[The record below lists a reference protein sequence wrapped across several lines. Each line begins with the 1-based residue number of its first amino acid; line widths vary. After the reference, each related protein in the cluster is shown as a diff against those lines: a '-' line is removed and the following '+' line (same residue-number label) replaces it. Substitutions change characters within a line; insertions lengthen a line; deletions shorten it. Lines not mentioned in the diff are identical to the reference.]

1 MVNDGRGQGHTLEG
15 IAAALLVVSSI
26 AFALQVTAVTP
37 LTASTA
43 SQHIETQYER
53 GSTGLLAIAA
63 ANDQIKPTLLYWND
77 TEVTFHDASDRGYYI
92 GVPPNTSF
100 GETLEGAYGLTGV
113 AYNVDVIYSTSD
125 GSLEE
130 RRLVHYGEP
139 SDTAVT
145 VRRTVVLY
153 DTDRLRD
160 SNGEVTDRTVSE
172 SHYFAP
178 DAADGH
184 LYNVVDVEVTIW
196 RM

>member
-1 MVNDGRGQGHTLEG
+1 MVIGDRGQGHTLEG
-15 IAAALLVVSSI
+15 IAAALLVISSI
-26 AFALQVTAVTP
+26 VFALQVTAVTP

-63 ANDQIKPTLLYWND
+63 ADEQIRPTLLYWND
-77 TEVTFHDASDRGYYI
+77 SGATFHKASDQGYYI
-92 GVPPNTSF
+92 GVSPNTSF
-100 GETLEGAYGLTGV
+100 GETLESAYGQTGV
-113 AYNVDVIYSTSD
+113 AYNVDVTYRTSD

-130 RRLVHYGEP
+130 RRLVHFGEP

-153 DTDRLRD
+153 DTDRIRD
-160 SNGEVTDRTVSE
+160 SNGEPTDRTLSE
-172 SHYFAP
+172 SPYFAP
-178 DAADGH
+178 DAAEGH